1 MDEFTNTNPLRD
13 KIASFALIIYLMI
26 FIAMGFY
33 GLSAEMGFTEQIDTT
48 RFWTFGLLIVLF
60 IIVLILKIG
69 LWTFLKETPFARYIY
84 LPIHDPELGFFKN
97 INVLSNPLFL
107 FMISVLLFTFLGFI
121 GSALPESSAYIF
133 PLSAGQV
140 EQQTTPAGKFLFGF
154 FNAPAENVFLYITI
168 FTGMSIGLYFLRKY
182 NIKLAASLILLMVIF
197 APLGGFIWGKIHVGV
212 SGSDEEKT
220 LGNTLFGANNVILII
235 ATGSIIPT
243 EVYHVTNNVFTRSKE
258 LWDNDITVVIFIV
271 LFILE
276 IIVFSLAYTYGKR
289 LTVLMQKGE

>member
-13 KIASFALIIYLMI
+13 KIVSFALIIYLMI
-26 FIAMGFY
+26 FIVMGFY
-33 GLSAEMGFTEQIDTT
+33 GLSAEMGFTEQIDTV
-48 RFWTFGLLIVLF
+48 RFWTFGLLIILF

-97 INVLSNPLFL
+97 LNIISNPLFL

-121 GSALPESSAYIF
+121 GSALPESSAYLF

-154 FNAPAENVFLYITI
+154 FNAPAENVFLYII
-168 FTGMSIGLYFLRKY
+168 VFTGMTLFLYFTRK
-182 NIKLAASLILLMVIF
+182 LGLTTSLIIGMLIF
-197 APLGGFIWGKIHVGV
+197 APLGGFVWGKIHVGV
-212 SGSDEEKT
+212 SGSDEERT

-243 EVYHVTNNVFTRSKE
+243 EVYHVTNNIFARSHE
-258 LWDNDITVVIFIV
+258 LFGNDVTVVIFIV